1 VALTRIVAVYV
12 QQILIEQRFTD
23 LLAQIYS
30 AVAELET
37 MFPGRHFTPDGHMV
51 GSIGEAIAAYH
62 YGIDLHRPG
71 HKVFDG
77 RKNGKQIQIK
87 TTQRNGVDLKHGTG
101 TLLVL
106 KLEQNGDFKEIYNGN
121 ADRVW
126 KSLAHRPV
134 TDAGEIHITLNK
146 LRALQRE
153 VQDQE
158 KIARAA

>member
-1 VALTRIVAVYV
+1 M
-12 QQILIEQRFTD
+12 EQRFTD

-77 RKNGKQIQIK
+77 RKNGKQIQ
-87 TTQRNGVDLKHGTG
+87 
-101 TLLVL
+101 LLVL

-146 LRALQRE
+146 LKALQRE

>member
-1 VALTRIVAVYV
+1 M
-12 QQILIEQRFTD
+12 EQRFSE

-30 AVAELET
+30 AVAELEA

-62 YGIDLHRPG
+62 YGIRLYPPGRP
-71 HKVFDG
+71 VFDG
-77 RKNGKQIQIK
+77 QKDGKEVQIK
-87 TTQRNGVDLKHGTG
+87 ATQKSSVDLKPADGG

-106 KLEQNGDFKEIYNGN
+106 KLEQNGDFQEVYNGN

-126 KSLAHRPV
+126 KSLSHRKA
-134 TDAGEIHITLNK
+134 TKAGEISISLNQ

-153 VQDQE
+153 VQEEE
-158 KIARAA
+158 KITRRDT